1 MVRANHDRATLQ
13 QPAYELLQ
21 EHRQF
26 EIRHY
31 PPAAAVRIVESN
43 GRSAATRSGFNAL
56 YSYITGNN
64 EGRHHYDMTAPVL
77 QRAYGSNNAPPRS
90 GTTSDLVDGDWE
102 MFFFLPDGVDAAS
115 AAEPINTR
123 IEATTLGERKVAV
136 RSFSG
141 RWSDENF
148 ADEAM
153 HLLASLTEHGFTT
166 TGPVSFAFYDAPSVL
181 PAKRYNEVQIEVE

>member
-43 GRSAATRSGFNAL
+43 GRSEATRSGFNAL

-64 EGRHHYDMTAPVL
+64 KGRHHYDMTAPVL
-77 QRAYGSNNAPPRS
+77 QRAYGSNNVPPRS
-90 GTTSDLVDGDWE
+90 GATSDLVDGDWE
-102 MFFFLPDGVDAAS
+102 MFFFLPDGVGAAS

-123 IEATTLGERKVAV
+123 IQATTLGERKVAV

-153 HLLASLTEHGFTT
+153 HLLASLTELGFTT
-166 TGPVSFAFYDAPSVL
+166 TGPISFAFYDAPSVL

>member
-1 MVRANHDRATLQ
+1 MVRANHDRATLG

-21 EHRQF
+21 GHSQF

-31 PPAAAVRIVESN
+31 PAADAVRIIESN

-64 EGRHHYDMTAPVL
+64 EDRQHYEMTAPVF
-77 QRAYGSNNAPPRS
+77 QRTCGSNSAPS
-90 GTTSDLVDGDWE
+90 QSSTTSDLMDGDWE
-102 MFFFLPDGVDAAS
+102 MFFFLPEGVDVAS
-115 AAEPINTR
+115 AAAPVNTR

-148 ADEAM
+148 ADEASR
-153 HLLASLTEHGFTT
+153 LLTSLIENGFTT
-166 TGPVSFAFYDAPSVL
+166 TGSVSFAFYDAPSVL
-181 PAKRYNEVQIEVE
+181 PAQRYNEVQIEVE